1 MEISMMKRIYDT
13 EKKEGGFPP
22 PPVEASELLEP
33 ITTWSEM
40 FHEAKFTGVKIDEF
54 WYDSVEDGVA
64 YFFSWLGEP
73 RSTVLVIWDD
83 ERPTHIECRK
93 VGDLLASADE
103 SERIIAE
110 VTLLFCNAG
119 FWHNHLTH

>member
-1 MEISMMKRIYDT
+1 MKISMMKRTYDT
-13 EKKEGGFPP
+13 EKMEGTFPP
-22 PPVEASELLEP
+22 PPVEASELLVP

-40 FHEAKFTGVKIDEF
+40 FRETKFTGVKIDEF

-93 VGDLLASADE
+93 VGGLLASVDE

-110 VTLLFCNAG
+110 VTQLFRNAG
-119 FWHNHLTH
+119 FWRDHVIH